1 MWNRIRKIKGK
12 ESSNSIHHL
21 SADDRDV
28 TSHRDIANALA
39 DNFCHN
45 SSSAF
50 STDAFAS
57 VRSKAEKHNINF
69 SSENA
74 EVYNR
79 SFSLEELQDALRRA
93 HDTSSGPDEIHYQL
107 LKHLP
112 DASLLLLLNIFNK
125 IWISGDFPSDWR
137 KAIVIPIPKPGKDP
151 NNPTSYRPIALTSCI
166 CKTMERMINRRLVW
180 YLESH
185 NLLTNVQC
193 GFRSRRS
200 TVDHL
205 VRFETF
211 CREAFIHNQHL
222 VSVFFDLEKAYDT
235 TWKYGIMKD
244 LHGFGLRGRL
254 PNFIS
259 SFLKD
264 RSFKVR
270 VGSTFSDSH
279 PQEMGVPQG
288 SILSVTLFSVKI
300 NSITQCL
307 KPGVDCSL
315 YVDDFQICY
324 RSSNMSIIERRLQLC
339 LNKLQQWATDNGF
352 RFSKTKTV
360 CMHICQKKGLHLDPQ
375 LFLDQCPI
383 PVVEETKFLGVIFDR
398 RLSFVPHLKYVK
410 KKAIKALNILKIVGN
425 TEWGADRK
433 VMLRLYRSL
442 IRSKLDYGC
451 IVYGSARKSYL
462 QMLDP
467 IHNQGL
473 RLCLGAF
480 RTSPVESLYVDAH
493 EPCLGARRAKLSL
506 QYATR
511 IKSLPKHPA
520 HNAVFDNKYMK
531 LFDARPNA
539 IRTFGLRIKQF
550 LTASNIDFSDILE
563 TPSYFILPPWCVRPP
578 KIVLDLVH
586 LKKDR
591 TDASIY
597 QQLFLEIRDKYR
609 DYIPVYTDGSRD
621 GNSVACATVFPSDTE
636 LSMRLPD
643 SASIFTAEI
652 WAIITALEEIKNA
665 SESKFIIFTDSLS
678 CLQALLYMKLEHPLI
693 GMAIR
698 KCVFLNI
705 ANKDIILCWVPSH
718 VGIRGNEKA
727 DSAAKSALVLPHA
740 QVGVPYTDFK
750 LLISQYIFSTWQDDW
765 NGAVANR
772 LHSVKPVLG
781 DWQSSYR
788 RSRRDEVVLC
798 RARIGHTNMT
808 HSYILKKDPP
818 PQCEHCQCILT
829 VRHIL
834 VECNHLAQTRSDIFG
849 RCGVVES
856 FQFHPELILN
866 FLKDNEFY
874 SKF

>member
-21 SADDRDV
+21 SANDRDV

-93 HDTSSGPDEIHYQL
+93 HDTSAGPDEIHYQ
-107 LKHLP
+107 LP

-383 PVVEETKFLGVIFDR
+383 PVVEETKFMGVIFDR

-410 KKAIKALNILKIVGN
+410 KKALKALNILKIVGN

-480 RTSPVESLYVDAH
+480 QTSPVESLYVDAH

-506 QYATR
+506 QYATK

-563 TPSYFILPPWCVRPP
+563 TPSYFILPPWCVKPP

-609 DYIPVYTDGSRD
+609 DYIPVYTDGSQD
-621 GNSVACATVFPSDTE
+621 GNSVACATVSPSDTE

-727 DSAAKSALVLPHA
+727 DSAAKSALDLPHA

-750 LLISQYIFSTWQDDW
+750 LLISQYMFSTWQDDW

-788 RSRRDEVVLC
+788 RCRRDEVVLC

-834 VECNHLAQTRSDIFG
+834 VECNHLAQTRNDIFG